1 MKCVLYM
8 NLQGLWAHLRSVK
21 ERNLNSEDPWCYI
34 ELFCLP
40 FTMERYESMKR
51 YVKPN
56 KITAHLH
63 SPAEAVQPCRLAR

>member
-1 MKCVLYM
+1 MFLMLYWIVL
-8 NLQGLWAHLRSVK
+8 
-21 ERNLNSEDPWCYI
+21 
-34 ELFCLP
+34 
-40 FTMERYESMKR
+40 FTYESMKR